1 MKPSFRTVLASV
13 LVLALAALFVRLG
26 FWQLDRLEGRR
37 ARNEAWRTQT
47 AAPPLVLDSATAS
60 LLRADPERYVNR
72 RVRASGTY
80 EPDGEVVL
88 RGRAHGGKPG
98 VHLATPLRVPAA
110 GTAVMVNRGWAP
122 SPDGARVDA
131 SAYAEPGSLTV
142 EGVLQAVPRTDDG
155 GAPSMA
161 GQGAGAVRTHRRLDL
176 DALRRDRPDL
186 LPLYIQQLPDAD
198 SARAP
203 LKRVP
208 PPPLTDG
215 PHLGYAIQWFSFA
228 TIAVVGLAILL
239 LRGRKH

>member
-1 MKPSFRTVLASV
+1 MKSPFRTVLASV

-37 ARNEAWRTQT
+37 ARNHAWRTQT
-47 AAPPLVLDSATAS
+47 AAPPLVLDSATAA
-60 LLRADPERYVNR
+60 LLRADPDRYVNR
-72 RVRASGTY
+72 RARAEGTY
-80 EPDGEVVL
+80 DAAGEIVL

-110 GTAVMVNRGWAP
+110 GAVVMVNRGWAP

-131 SAYAEPGSLTV
+131 APYAEPGPVVV
-142 EGVLQAVPRTDDG
+142 EGVLQAVPRTADG
-155 GAPSMA
+155 GAPSVS
-161 GQGAGAVRTHRRLDL
+161 GGTTTHRRLDL
-176 DALRRDRPDL
+176 DALRRTNPDV
-186 LPLYIQQLPDAD
+186 LPLYLQQLPDAD

-203 LKRVP
+203 LRRVP

-228 TIAVVGLAILL
+228 TIAVVGLLILL
-239 LRGRKH
+239 LRGRRR